1 MSALR
6 ETFIETLKDTYD
18 AEHQILKALPK
29 VIKHVE
35 NGELK
40 QALEAHLKETQQ
52 HAKRLEQVFQTLDE
66 SPKSKKCIGMAG
78 LITEGQEIIDKDE
91 GETALILALQKVEHY
106 EIAAYGALVEW
117 AKLLEDEKAA
127 GILQDT
133 LNEEKAADKK
143 LNDIA
148 QDTVNLEEDDQTE
161 QRKAA

>member
-1 MSALR
+1 M
-6 ETFIETLKDTYD
+6 
-18 AEHQILKALPK
+18 
-29 VIKHVE
+29 
-35 NGELK
+35 
-40 QALEAHLKETQQ
+40 
-52 HAKRLEQVFQTLDE
+52 
-66 SPKSKKCIGMAG
+66 GMAG

-106 EIAAYGALVEW
+106 EIAVYGALVEW
-117 AKLLEDEKAA
+117 AKLLEEEKAA